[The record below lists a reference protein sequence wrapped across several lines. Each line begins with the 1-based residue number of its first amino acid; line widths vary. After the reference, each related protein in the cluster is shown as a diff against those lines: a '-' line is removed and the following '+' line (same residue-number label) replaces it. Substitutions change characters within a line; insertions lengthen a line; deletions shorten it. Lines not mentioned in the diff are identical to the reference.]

1 MEKCTYPNCNEATWL
16 PLCEKHT
23 KSEWKSI
30 ERACYKRI
38 INSLIAY
45 MGKSQAIETQE
56 IIQKLNAKLEKEL
69 ERN

>member
-1 MEKCTYPNCNEATWL
+1 MEKCTHPNCNEPTWL

-23 KSEWKSI
+23 KAEWKSI

-38 INSLIAY
+38 IHSLIAY
-45 MGKSQAIETQE
+45 MGKSKAIETRE

-69 ERN
+69 ESN